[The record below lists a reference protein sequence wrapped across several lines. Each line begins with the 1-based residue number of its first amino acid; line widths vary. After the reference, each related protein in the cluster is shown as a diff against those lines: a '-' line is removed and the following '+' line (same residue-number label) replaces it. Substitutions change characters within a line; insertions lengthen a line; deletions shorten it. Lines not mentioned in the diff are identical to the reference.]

1 MALVYSRQLL
11 SGSTNGRPIE
21 VATIATPGTTIHTV
35 QATGTDAREEVHLF
49 AANRDTTAMPLTI
62 EHGGTATTDLI
73 TSFIPALAGWF
84 RIDPGISLTATTSII
99 RAFTTGTATD
109 SLVLSGWV
117 NRAT

>member
-1 MALVYSRQLL
+1 MALTYSRQLL

-49 AANRDTTAMPLTI
+49 AANRSTATMPLTI
-62 EHGGTATTDLI
+62 EHGGTATTDQI
-73 TSFIPALAGWF
+73 MVHIKSQAGYF
-84 RIDPGISLTATTSII
+84 RIDPGTSFTATTSII

-109 SLVLSGWV
+109 ALALTGWV

>member
-21 VATIATPGTTIHTV
+21 VATVATPGTTLHTV
-35 QATGTDAREEVHLF
+35 QSTGTDAREETHLF
-49 AANRDTTAMPLTI
+49 AANRSTATMPLTI
-62 EHGGTATTDLI
+62 EPGGAATTDQI
-73 TSFIPALAGWF
+73 MVHIPSQAGWF
-84 RIDPGISLTATTSII
+84 RIDPGISFTATTSII

-109 SLVLSGWV
+109 SLVIGGWV